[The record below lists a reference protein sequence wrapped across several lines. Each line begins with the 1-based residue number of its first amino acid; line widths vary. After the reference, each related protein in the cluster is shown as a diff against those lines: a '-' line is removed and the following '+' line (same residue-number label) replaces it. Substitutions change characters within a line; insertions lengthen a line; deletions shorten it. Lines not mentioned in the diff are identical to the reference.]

1 MTIGSF
7 NVVILAVAIHRVAA
21 AACENNTAIA
31 KSFGAGYP
39 LEISWKVKGPDSNTL
54 ATGIGGETKQF
65 CFGIGGRFTV
75 YGWDEY
81 SDTWNEGNLRV
92 EDKITGETYL
102 EPWDGPADGEGAL
115 GSSGASIQFDVPC
128 VHGAVKRGNAC
139 QCSSGKYELNYAC
152 VDCTAGKFGIAFG
165 KNIEEEACPYN
176 ASSCPAGYYCPENT
190 GPAAT
195 PCPAG
200 KFGNITGGRNLDVA
214 CPYSCDAGKYGVQ
227 GKTNK
232 IQACIDCPAGS
243 YCNASSVRIPCPKG
257 RYGVGVGNQ
266 SNLSSACPYLCEG
279 GKYGKA
285 TGKITSAESCV
296 ECEIGQF
303 GNISG
308 SPDRC
313 ANDCPA
319 GKRGV
324 AAGKLFSGCVQ

>member
-1 MTIGSF
+1 M
-7 NVVILAVAIHRVAA
+7 
-21 AACENNTAIA
+21 
-31 KSFGAGYP
+31 
-39 LEISWKVKGPDSNTL
+39 
-54 ATGIGGETKQF
+54 
-65 CFGIGGRFTV
+65 
-75 YGWDEY
+75 
-81 SDTWNEGNLRV
+81 
-92 EDKITGETYL
+92 
-102 EPWDGPADGEGAL
+102 
-115 GSSGASIQFDVPC
+115 
-128 VHGAVKRGNAC
+128 
-139 QCSSGKYELNYAC
+139 
-152 VDCTAGKFGIAFG
+152 
-165 KNIEEEACPYN
+165 
-176 ASSCPAGYYCPENT
+176 PAGYYCPENT

-200 KFGNITGGRNLDVA
+200 KFGNIIGGRNLDVA

-279 GKYGKA
+279 GKYGKV

-308 SPDRC
+308 SPARC

-319 GKRGV
+319 GKRG
-324 AAGKLFSGCVQ
+324 GCGR